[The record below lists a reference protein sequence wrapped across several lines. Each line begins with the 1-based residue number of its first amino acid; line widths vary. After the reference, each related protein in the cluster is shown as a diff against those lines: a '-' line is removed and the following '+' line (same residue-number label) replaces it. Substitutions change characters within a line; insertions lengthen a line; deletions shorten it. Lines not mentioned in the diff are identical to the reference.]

1 VNLTLRSLSSTVR
14 RPKIYF
20 EAWGIVSMPI
30 ARTTF
35 AHIAYEEHGAADHRP
50 IILLHGFPDSFRTWD
65 GVIDE
70 LKGEPLRFIVPHLRG
85 FAGTHVDDPDAL
97 SGQTAALAQD
107 VLDLADGLAL
117 DRFVLVGHDW
127 GARTAYSVAVLAPQ
141 RLQGFV
147 TLSTPYVMF
156 AGKRESPE
164 QIRAYWYQ
172 WYFNT
177 ERGRQAFE
185 DAPIPFCEYLWPAW
199 SPRWKFTSA
208 EMETAKFAW
217 SNPQF
222 APFVISYYRHRYGNA
237 PGARAYVRQQSQLDS
252 MPNVEV
258 PLLFGCG
265 LADAANLPVSSLG
278 QERWFPQGF
287 QRIEFPHV
295 GHFPQRES
303 PGDVAQLIRRA
314 LP

>member
-1 VNLTLRSLSSTVR
+1 MNLTLRSLSSTVR